1 MRVSLEDRFRLE
13 GFAVTTAATL
23 DGARRE
29 LANAPRPSLVIT
41 DVRLPDGNG
50 AEIFEL
56 CRKSMPGV
64 PVIIMTGFGSVA
76 DAVRLVKAGALDYL
90 EKPFNLDDLVETV
103 RMTVS
108 DADPGDERGLRG
120 SVEEA
125 ERTAILEALVRN
137 DWAISKTAQFLGIPA
152 RTCGR
157 KCAGT
162 TLTVEIIAIRGF
174 ARSYA
179 KVRSADAASIMID
192 EQFSIFFME
201 WPGRQAVE

>member
-13 GFAVTTAATL
+13 GFTVATAATL

-29 LANAPRPSLVIT
+29 LASTPRPSLVIT
-41 DVRLPDGNG
+41 DVRLPDGSG

-56 CRKSMPGV
+56 CRKNLPGV

-108 DADPGDERGLRG
+108 DADLGDERGLRG
-120 SVEEA
+120 SIEEA
-125 ERTAILEALVRN
+125 ERIAILEALVRN
-137 DWAISKTAQFLGIPA
+137 DWAISKTAQSLGISA

-157 KCAGT
+157 KCADT
-162 TLTVEIIAIRGF
+162 TFDR
-174 ARSYA
+174 
-179 KVRSADAASIMID
+179 
-192 EQFSIFFME
+192 
-201 WPGRQAVE
+201 

>member
-1 MRVSLEDRFRLE
+1 MRVSLEDRLRLE
-13 GFAVTTAATL
+13 GFAVATAATL

-29 LANAPRPSLVIT
+29 LARTPRPNLVIT

-56 CRKSMPGV
+56 CRKNLPGV

-90 EKPFNLDDLVETV
+90 EKPFSLDDLVETV

-108 DADPGDERGLRG
+108 EPDLGDERGLRG
-120 SVEEA
+120 SVEGA

-137 DWAISKTAQFLGIPA
+137 DWAISKTAQFLGIS
-152 RTCGR
+152 RKSLWEKMRRYHIGR
-157 KCAGT
+157 
-162 TLTVEIIAIRGF
+162 
-174 ARSYA
+174 
-179 KVRSADAASIMID
+179 
-192 EQFSIFFME
+192 
-201 WPGRQAVE
+201 

>member
-1 MRVSLEDRFRLE
+1 MRVSLEDRLRLE
-13 GFAVTTAATL
+13 GFAVATAATL

-29 LANAPRPSLVIT
+29 LASTPRPILVIT

-56 CRKSMPGV
+56 CRKNLPGV

-108 DADPGDERGLRG
+108 EPDLGDEGGLRG
-120 SVEEA
+120 SVEAA

-137 DWAISKTAQFLGIPA
+137 DWAISRTAQFLGIS
-152 RTCGR
+152 RKNLWEKMRRYHIGR
-157 KCAGT
+157 
-162 TLTVEIIAIRGF
+162 
-174 ARSYA
+174 
-179 KVRSADAASIMID
+179 
-192 EQFSIFFME
+192 
-201 WPGRQAVE
+201 

>member
-13 GFAVTTAATL
+13 GFAVATASTL

-29 LANAPRPSLVIT
+29 LASTPRPSLVIT
-41 DVRLPDGNG
+41 DIRLPDGSG
-50 AEIFEL
+50 ADIFEV
-56 CRKSMPGV
+56 CRKTLPGV

-108 DADPGDERGLRG
+108 DTGPGDERGLRG
-120 SVEEA
+120 SIEEA

-137 DWAISKTAQFLGIPA
+137 DWAISKTAQSLGIS
-152 RTCGR
+152 R
-157 KCAGT
+157 KN
-162 TLTVEIIAIRGF
+162 LWEKMR
-174 ARSYA
+174 RYH
-179 KVRSADAASIMID
+179 ID
-192 EQFSIFFME
+192 
-201 WPGRQAVE
+201 R

>member
-13 GFAVTTAATL
+13 GFTVATAGTL

-29 LANAPRPSLVIT
+29 LASTSRPSLVIT

-56 CRKSMPGV
+56 CRTSLPGV

-108 DADPGDERGLRG
+108 DAGPGEDRGLRG

-125 ERTAILEALVRN
+125 ERTAIREALVRN
-137 DWAISKTAQFLGIPA
+137 DWAISKTAQFLGIS
-152 RTCGR
+152 RKNLWEKMRRYQIGR
-157 KCAGT
+157 G
-162 TLTVEIIAIRGF
+162 
-174 ARSYA
+174 
-179 KVRSADAASIMID
+179 
-192 EQFSIFFME
+192 
-201 WPGRQAVE
+201 

>member
-13 GFAVTTAATL
+13 GFAVATAATL

-41 DVRLPDGNG
+41 DVRLPDGSG
-50 AEIFEL
+50 TEIFEL
-56 CRKSMPGV
+56 CRKSLPGV

-108 DADPGDERGLRG
+108 DADLGDERGLRG

-137 DWAISKTAQFLGIPA
+137 DWAISKTAQFLGIS
-152 RTCGR
+152 R
-157 KCAGT
+157 KN
-162 TLTVEIIAIRGF
+162 LWEKMR
-174 ARSYA
+174 RYH
-179 KVRSADAASIMID
+179 ID
-192 EQFSIFFME
+192 
-201 WPGRQAVE
+201 R